1 LELPLEKIRETLSIL
16 TYSPGNKANIW
27 LSPLQKVKDKT
38 LLILSALAF
47 SNVIR
52 FLELTTIRRNLPFSE
67 IGRDFERVVK
77 RQAKEMIGAQCYAG
91 SAHVLPIRT
100 FRRGEKFEEIDLALC
115 IGETLFVIEIKYDHF
130 PTEPFEIYH
139 FVRGAHNDCL
149 QASRKAAFILDYLE
163 NFQKERLI
171 PSAIKSVFGIVL
183 NNTMLLS
190 GISLSGVPIIDFD
203 ILEDYLTNTMEN
215 SMMSGRA
222 IYVGKSR
229 EVFYK
234 SQDEFEEEAQAYFI
248 DPPQIKPFEGLLSK
262 VIFSRRG
269 GPIQG
274 VRGYDIAVYDLASN
288 SA

>member
-1 LELPLEKIRETLSIL
+1 
-16 TYSPGNKANIW
+16 
-27 LSPLQKVKDKT
+27 
-38 LLILSALAF
+38 
-47 SNVIR
+47 
-52 FLELTTIRRNLPFSE
+52 
-67 IGRDFERVVK
+67 
-77 RQAKEMIGAQCYAG
+77 
-91 SAHVLPIRT
+91 
-100 FRRGEKFEEIDLALC
+100 
-115 IGETLFVIEIKYDHF
+115 VIEIKYDHF

-139 FVRGAHNDCL
+139 FVRGAHDDCL
-149 QASRKAAFILDYLE
+149 QASRKAVFILDYLD
-163 NFQKERLI
+163 
-171 PSAIKSVFGIVL
+171 
-183 NNTMLLS
+183 NTMLLS